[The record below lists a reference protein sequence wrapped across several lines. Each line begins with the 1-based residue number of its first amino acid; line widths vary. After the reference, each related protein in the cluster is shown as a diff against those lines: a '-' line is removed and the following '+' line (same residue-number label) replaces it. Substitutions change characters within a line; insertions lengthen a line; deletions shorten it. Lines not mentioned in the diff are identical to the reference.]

1 MNIAKL
7 QAQLQKVPDQA
18 LIGYVQNPDGQ
29 VPSYLALAE
38 LSRRKEIRK
47 TATPKGPSPTQS
59 VAAQEVSQVEPG
71 VAGLPVRDD
80 MYATESFADGGIVAF
95 ADGGLSESDL
105 AYQEAI
111 NNTFL
116 DKGYRGLSNMA
127 SGIGGYGMD
136 VLTDLA
142 TLPGQARWVRDPVT
156 GKLVHAYETEG
167 WMPRSS
173 DKAPARV
180 AGKESANK
188 ILEQSR
194 QEIAPK
200 QTTPAILPYAD
211 PRVTADK
218 NAAQIRADIAAGKY
232 DKQAAPPAAALP
244 PKARMSSATSEPLT
258 YKPSADLSEEFDK
271 NLRPEVSAQEAMA
284 KYQGLLGT
292 DVGRQKMQDRL
303 AGMESKAAKEE
314 AQAPWMALAEAG
326 LGIAAGKSQFA
337 LQNIAEGGIKGIK
350 SYTDAKDRM
359 VKAEERRF
367 DMASRIAQAE
377 RAEQVAAAT
386 YGLQSEE
393 AARAGR
399 EANKMAKL
407 GYKANRESDIAKGT
421 YEAAKDKLKLQ
432 LEEKQLN
439 IMQEHYRNSEGIQRE
454 ANLISKS
461 TALES
466 KQRALYDKA
475 LDNARTD
482 VMNNIKA
489 TGKEGVMTQ
498 AEFDTAIQARYLENL
513 KAMGLPPL
521 SSASGYKV
529 LGVEEAKKK

>member
-80 MYATESFADGGIVAF
+80 MYASESFADGGIVAF
-95 ADGGLSESDL
+95 AGGGLSESDL

-173 DKAPARV
+173 DTAPARV

-188 ILEQSR
+188 ILEQAR
-194 QEIAPK
+194 QDIAPK

-211 PRVTADK
+211 PRVTADR
-218 NAAQIRADIAAGKY
+218 NAAQIRADIADGKY
-232 DKQAAPPAAALP
+232 DKKETPRPSNEVV
-244 PKARMSSATSEPLT
+244 RNTSTVNPMDSIK
-258 YKPSADLSEEFDK
+258 YVPGADLSREFDDT
-271 NLRPEVSAQEAMA
+271 LRPEVSAKDAMT
-284 KYQGLLGT
+284 KYQGLIGT
-292 DVGRQKMQDRL
+292 DVGRQKIQDRL
-303 AGMESKAAKEE
+303 AGMEAKAAKEE

-326 LGIAAGKSQFA
+326 LGIASGKSQFA

-350 SYTDAKDRM
+350 SYTDAKDRL

-399 EANKMAKL
+399 EANRLAKL

-421 YEAAKDKLKLQ
+421 YEAAKDKVKYQ
-432 LEEKQLN
+432 LDEKQLN
-439 IMQEHYRNSEGIQRE
+439 ITQEHYRNSEAIQRE

-489 TGKEGVMTQ
+489 IGKEGVMTQ
-498 AEFDTAIQARYLENL
+498 AEYDNAIQARYLENL

-521 SSASGYKV
+521 SAASGFKV
-529 LGVEEAKKK
+529 LGVEDAKKK

>member
-80 MYATESFADGGIVAF
+80 MYASESFADGGIVAF
-95 ADGGLSESDL
+95 AGGGLSESDL

-173 DKAPARV
+173 DTAPARV

-211 PRVTADK
+211 PRVVADK
-218 NAAQIRADIAAGKY
+218 NAAQIRADVAAGKY
-232 DKQAAPPAAALP
+232 SPKAPPAGGPGVGSPARTVTPAGIGSLY
-244 PKARMSSATSEPLT
+244 KAPTDISSEYEGLM
-258 YKPSADLSEEFDK
+258 
-271 NLRPEVSAQEAMA
+271 RPETGAREGMDKYFGLIGEDKGRAAMQER
-284 KYQGLLGT
+284 LG
-292 DVGRQKMQDRL
+292 KMEAR
-303 AGMESKAAKEE
+303 AAKDE

-326 LGIAAGKSQFA
+326 LGIAGGKSQFA
-337 LQNIAEGGIKGIK
+337 LQNIAEGGKQGIK
-350 SYTDAKDRM
+350 SFIDAKDRL

-367 DMASRIAQAE
+367 DVASKIAQAE

-393 AARAGR
+393 RAK
-399 EANKMAKL
+399 AHNDTVKQAKL
-407 GYKANRESDIAKGT
+407 GYKADRESAIAKGNFDANRFGLEYKQKDREIDLMGQRIDKQIASAESQGLR
-421 YEAAKDKLKLQ
+421 YELQNKRDSLK
-432 LEEKQLN
+432 
-439 IMQEHYRNSEGIQRE
+439 
-454 ANLISKS
+454 
-461 TALES
+461 TALNELNDQIKTEQGS
-466 KQRALYDKA
+466 LNPDPTKLAGLQRKFDAAYNALYSLAMSPSGNAPAAGGKKVP
-475 LDNARTD
+475 LDS
-482 VMNNIKA
+482 
-489 TGKEGVMTQ
+489 
-498 AEFDTAIQARYLENL
+498 FNL
-513 KAMGLPPL
+513 K
-521 SSASGYKV
+521 
-529 LGVEEAKKK
+529 